1 MASDRETKEKLLES
15 ARKEFAKDGYMKASL
30 RKICA
35 NAGVTTG
42 ALYFFFQ
49 DKADLF
55 QSIVQEPYS
64 QLLKMVQEHF
74 AEDVQLLARP
84 NAYAQAD
91 GDHEALVHMLIHHLY
106 ANREAFLLLLTKSQG
121 TYFEDCIDRLVDLME
136 QNYRVMAEGM
146 ARNMPGMCVNDYM
159 MHWLTHMNIDAFIH
173 LLTHEQSEERALY
186 QMQKIMD
193 YLVKGWME
201 MILIPAEE
209 NECQNL

>member
-64 QLLKMVQEHF
+64 QLLKWCRSILRRMFSFWQ
-74 AEDVQLLARP
+74 DPMPMR
-84 NAYAQAD
+84 
-91 GDHEALVHMLIHHLY
+91 
-106 ANREAFLLLLTKSQG
+106 R
-121 TYFEDCIDRLVDLME
+121 RME
-136 QNYRVMAEGM
+136 ITR
-146 ARNMPGMCVNDYM
+146 RWC
-159 MHWLTHMNIDAFIH
+159 T
-173 LLTHEQSEERALY
+173 
-186 QMQKIMD
+186 
-193 YLVKGWME
+193 
-201 MILIPAEE
+201 
-209 NECQNL
+209 C

>member
-74 AEDVQLLARP
+74 QEDVQLLARP

-91 GDHEALVHMLIHHLY
+91 GDHEALVHMLIHHLS
-106 ANREAFLLLLTKSQG
+106 L
-121 TYFEDCIDRLVDLME
+121 
-136 QNYRVMAEGM
+136 
-146 ARNMPGMCVNDYM
+146 
-159 MHWLTHMNIDAFIH
+159 IH
-173 LLTHEQSEERALY
+173 
-186 QMQKIMD
+186 I
-193 YLVKGWME
+193 
-201 MILIPAEE
+201 
-209 NECQNL
+209 